1 MLIKEV
7 SFENFRSFKDRTSI
21 KELSKVNVFIGP
33 NGAGKSNILL
43 GLKYL
48 QVLLRGQTPRPF
60 DEMVFDK
67 DTNRF
72 IRIEVCFKTDEN
84 DRLNWINSLFKQN
97 RQVKLD
103 EIQKTEFLKEIIY
116 EIKIS
121 KGGVESEEIKIMQGD
136 GKFVT
141 ILKGTAKGRVI
152 EFENIMLDKKCLS
165 ISQPIIPLEYSKPPR
180 KLDKTW
186 RILRPLPGLLPIEQD
201 IIRKIRESM
210 LNWKW
215 LDPLRKAE
223 KELPLGE
230 EHELNPTGSNLAKLL
245 NSILGSDPDK
255 FVYLKNEIVK
265 ILPFV
270 EKILAPPRG
279 SVATVTVKEKR
290 LNKPIDL
297 GNISDGI
304 MQTLIMV
311 VKILTQEKN
320 SLLMIEEPE
329 LHLHASSQRKLFKKI
344 QEEAEKKNKQF
355 FITTHSTIFTAC
367 NDVTSTFLVIKPE
380 GYSKIIKIHD
390 TENLRIIKDILGH
403 RNTDLFGY
411 ECVVLIEGDS
421 EETAFPIIA
430 KSMGYDLI
438 ERGIRLIN
446 VRGAG
451 KYIKMEEFLRYLK
464 DSGVIAYVIAD
475 GNKRVKDKLKDWQR
489 EGLLKENYWTVW
501 QMEFEDCFN
510 LDVITKALNQ
520 MLKEEGAKISVSKE
534 ELKELR
540 EKSKGRK
547 SIVKIIE
554 HMLYNKGLSLDKPAF
569 AEKIAYI
576 IGEEIKKEGHEKTE
590 PEKVIEKIIKIVE
603 SKSSPN
609 ITI

>member
-1 MLIKEV
+1 
-7 SFENFRSFKDRTSI
+7 
-21 KELSKVNVFIGP
+21 
-33 NGAGKSNILL
+33 
-43 GLKYL
+43 
-48 QVLLRGQTPRPF
+48 
-60 DEMVFDK
+60 
-67 DTNRF
+67 
-72 IRIEVCFKTDEN
+72 
-84 DRLNWINSLFKQN
+84 
-97 RQVKLD
+97 
-103 EIQKTEFLKEIIY
+103 
-116 EIKIS
+116 
-121 KGGVESEEIKIMQGD
+121 MQGD

-180 KLDKTW
+180 KLDKAW

-215 LDPLRKAE
+215 LDPFRKAE

-270 EKILAPPRG
+270 EKILAPPKG
-279 SVATVTVKEKR
+279 NVATVNVKEKR
-290 LNKPIDL
+290 LNNPIDL

-304 MQTLIMV
+304 TQTLIMV

-344 QEEAEKKNKQF
+344 QEEAERENKQF

-367 NDVTSTFLVIKPE
+367 NDTTSTFLVVKPE
-380 GYSKIIKIHD
+380 GYTKVIKIHD
-390 TENLRIIKDILGH
+390 TENLRIIRDILGH
-403 RNTDLFGY
+403 KNTDLFGY

-421 EETAFPIIA
+421 EEIAFPIIA
-430 KSMGYDLI
+430 KFMGYDLI
-438 ERGIRLIN
+438 EKGIRLIN
-446 VRGAG
+446 VRGTG
-451 KYIKMEEFLRYLK
+451 KFTKIEEFLRYMK

-475 GNKRVKDKLKDWQR
+475 GNKRVEDTLKDWQR
-489 EGLLKENYWTVW
+489 EGLLKENHWRVW
-501 QMEFEDCFN
+501 SMEFEDCFS
-510 LDVITKALNQ
+510 LDVITKALNEV
-520 MLKEEGAKISVSKE
+520 LKEEGAKIEISP
-534 ELKELR
+534 KELQER
-540 EKSKGRK
+540 MKEGK
-547 SIVKIIE
+547 SIVKVIE
-554 HMLYNKGLSLDKPAF
+554 HVLHEKGLELSLNKPAL

-609 ITI
+609 IAI